1 MDCLLARGLC
11 WAPSRYINQKRYM
24 YADAGNIICRG
35 EGRGGDLCAIRRRSI
50 FFFFDKANG
59 PKGTPARRVPAGRVA
74 RRPAALVRRR

>member
-35 EGRGGDLCAIRRRSI
+35 EGRGG
-50 FFFFDKANG
+50 G
-59 PKGTPARRVPAGRVA
+59 
-74 RRPAALVRRR
+74 LVRDSAAQYLLLRQSERT